1 MAADPAGDPGEEVA
15 GRAPAETAPAEHSP
29 AETAALPPGALAGCR
44 FGIVVSLRD
53 EPSRRLADG
62 AESFLTEA
70 GAAVSRWPALGA
82 FEVAQF
88 CGWLADSGRV
98 EAIVACANIV
108 RGETAHDRHLGTAV
122 TGALL
127 EIGVRTGVPVGNAVL
142 TVESAEQAAARSGG
156 DRGNR
161 GTEAARA
168 AANLLLAKRRLRAVR
183 GRVPSGGRFVGA
195 ATSPGRDLGPP
206 DFPGA
211 S

>member
-1 MAADPAGDPGEEVA
+1 MAADPAGDPGERGA
-15 GRAPAETAPAEHSP
+15 GSAPAETPPADP
-29 AETAALPPGALAGCR
+29 AALPPGSLSGRR

-53 EPSRRLADG
+53 EASGRLADG

-108 RGETAHDRHLGTAV
+108 RGETSHDRHLGTAV

-127 EIGVRTGVPVGNAVL
+127 EIGLRTGVPVGNAVL

-156 DRGNR
+156 ERGNR

-168 AANLLLAKRRLRAVR
+168 AAHLLLAKRRLRGSPGFA
-183 GRVPSGGRFVGA
+183 PSTG
-195 ATSPGRDLGPP
+195 PGRDLGPP
-206 DFPGA
+206 DFPTAPGPR
-211 S
+211 

>member
-1 MAADPAGDPGEEVA
+1 MAADPAGDPGERGA
-15 GRAPAETAPAEHSP
+15 GPAPAETPPADP
-29 AETAALPPGALAGCR
+29 AALPPGSLSGCR

-53 EPSRRLADG
+53 EPSRRLAEG
-62 AESFLTEA
+62 AESFLTAA

-88 CGWLADSGRV
+88 AGWLAASGRV

-108 RGETAHDRHLGTAV
+108 RGETAHDRHLGAAV

-142 TVESAEQAAARSGG
+142 TVENAEQAAARSGG
-156 DRGNR
+156 ERGNR

-168 AANLLLAKRRLRAVR
+168 AARLLLEKRRLPGAP
-183 GRVPSGGRFVGA
+183 GSTPSTG
-195 ATSPGRDLGPP
+195 PGRDSGPP
-206 DFPGA
+206 DFPTAPGRR
-211 S
+211 

>member
-1 MAADPAGDPGEEVA
+1 MAADPAGDPGERLA
-15 GRAPAETAPAEHSP
+15 GAAP
-29 AETAALPPGALAGCR
+29 AETAALPPGSLSGCR
-44 FGIVVSLRD
+44 FGVVFSLRD
-53 EPSRRLADG
+53 EASGRLADG
-62 AESFLTEA
+62 AESLLTDA
-70 GAAVSRWPALGA
+70 GAVVSRWPALGA

-88 CGWLADSGRV
+88 AGHLAVSGRV

-142 TVESAEQAAARSGG
+142 TVETAEQAAARSGG

-168 AANLLLAKRRLRAVR
+168 AAHLLLAKRRLPGAPRRA
-183 GRVPSGGRFVGA
+183 PSAGPPAG
-195 ATSPGRDLGPP
+195 PGRDLGPP
-206 DFPGA
+206 DFPGI
-211 S
+211 SRSG

>member
-1 MAADPAGDPGEEVA
+1 MGADPPGDPGERGA
-15 GRAPAETAPAEHSP
+15 GSAPAETASRA
-29 AETAALPPGALAGCR
+29 PGRPDSLAPGSLSGRR

-53 EPSRRLADG
+53 EASARLADG

-70 GAAVSRWPALGA
+70 GAVVSRWSALGA

-88 CGWLADSGRV
+88 AGHLAASGRV

-142 TVESAEQAAARSGG
+142 TVETPEQAAARSGG
-156 DRGNR
+156 ERGNR

-168 AANLLLAKRRLRAVR
+168 AAHLLLAKRRLAE
-183 GRVPSGGRFVGA
+183 
-195 ATSPGRDLGPP
+195 TPGRDLGPP
-206 DFPGA
+206 AFPGV
-211 S
+211 SGRR